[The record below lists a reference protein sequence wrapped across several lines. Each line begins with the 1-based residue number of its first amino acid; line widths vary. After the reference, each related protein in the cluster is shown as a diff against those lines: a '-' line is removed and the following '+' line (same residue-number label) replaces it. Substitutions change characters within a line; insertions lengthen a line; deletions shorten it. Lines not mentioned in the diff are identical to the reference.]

1 MAKVQNPRFRF
12 TRVEIENWK
21 NFATVD
27 VALQRRLFLVGPNA
41 SGKSNFLDVFRF
53 LRDIVSVGGGFQE
66 AVRKR
71 GGVRSLRCLA
81 SDVPKEIAI
90 RVQIGSER
98 RGHPADW
105 EYELQFNQNPRGP
118 RQPMLTK
125 ERVKANGTEIL
136 NRPDE
141 ADENDPDR
149 LTQTAL
155 EQVFVNHEFRDIV
168 EIFASVSYLHLVPQ
182 LVRNPER
189 SHGKTDGLFGKDFL
203 MRLAQTRRN
212 TRDARLRRIQEALR
226 VAVPQLKELQFSEDS
241 HGLPHL
247 RGRYEHWHAKGLWQT
262 EEQFSD
268 GTLRLIGFLWAL
280 LDGTGPLLLEEP
292 ELSLHPEVIRF
303 IPQML
308 AKVQHQSNRQVLQ
321 STHSPELLADEGI
334 GLDEVL
340 LLRPDTNGTSVYP
353 ATELTQ
359 IKALMKGGLSL
370 AEAVIPHTAPA
381 NASKFMRFGG

>member
-1 MAKVQNPRFRF
+1 MAKSQRQKRRF
-12 TRVEIENWK
+12 THVEIENWK

-27 VALQRRLFLVGPNA
+27 VALQRRVFLVGPNA

-71 GGVRSLRCLA
+71 GGVKSLRCLA
-81 SDVPKEIAI
+81 NTAPKDIGI
-90 RVQIGSER
+90 RVQLGSEKE
-98 RGHPADW
+98 PAEW
-105 EYELQFNQNPRGP
+105 EYELRFHPNPRRP
-118 RQPMLTK
+118 HLPILTK

-136 NRPDE
+136 NRPDT

-149 LTQTAL
+149 RTQTAL
-155 EQVFVNHEFRDIV
+155 EQVSVNHAFRNLV
-168 EIFASVSYLHLVPQ
+168 EIFASIDDLHLIPQ
-182 LVRNPER
+182 LVREPQRFQGN
-189 SHGKTDGLFGKDFL
+189 TDGRVGKDFL
-203 MRLAQTRRN
+203 VRMAQTRKN
-212 TRDARLRRIQEALR
+212 TRDARLRRIQEGLR
-226 VAVPQLKELQFSEDS
+226 VAVPQLKELQFREDS
-241 HGLPHL
+241 HGIPHL
-247 RGRYEHWHAKGLWQT
+247 RVTYEHWQTKDRWQT

-308 AKVQHQSNRQVLQ
+308 AKLQHQSNRQVLQ

-340 LLRPDTNGTSVYP
+340 LFRPETNGTSVYP
-353 ATELTQ
+353 ATDLTQ
-359 IKALMKGGLSL
+359 IQALIKGGLSL
-370 AEAVIPHTAPA
+370 AEAVIPHTAPK
-381 NASKFMRFGG
+381 NARQFMRFGG